1 MICASIVM
9 IFMVFIAKK
18 HKNSAFKESFF
29 FTQGSLLNG
38 FSDRLRMNQI
48 KFLEGS
54 HQGRKPYSSYLS

>member
-1 MICASIVM
+1 MICASTVM
-9 IFMVFIAKK
+9 IFYGLHRQK
-18 HKNSAFKESFF
+18 HENSAFKESFF